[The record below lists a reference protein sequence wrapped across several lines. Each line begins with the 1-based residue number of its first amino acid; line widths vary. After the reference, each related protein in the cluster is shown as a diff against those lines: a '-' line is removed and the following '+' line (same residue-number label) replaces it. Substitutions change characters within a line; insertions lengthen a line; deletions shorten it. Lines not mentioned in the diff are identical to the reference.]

1 MAYPNGFGDS
11 DLDTFFEDFAIVVT
25 VPSRGI
31 TAKAI
36 LDSSTETH
44 DFNSQRSEVV
54 VSVVSMLVKASEFAT
69 LKKNDPLVADG
80 VSYFVSE
87 INREADGRTMRVH
100 LRYS

>member
-1 MAYPNGFGDS
+1 MAYPNGFGDN

-36 LDSSTETH
+36 LDAATESH
-44 DFNSQRSEVV
+44 SFPSQRSEVV
-54 VSVVSMLVKASEFAT
+54 VGVVSMLVKTSEFAT
-69 LKKNDPLVADG
+69 LKKNDPLTADG
-80 VSYFVSE
+80 ISYLVSQ
-87 INREADGRTMRVH
+87 IDHEADGRTSRIH